1 MTIHTQTPA
10 RAARRQ
16 LLLDR
21 VTEYLTERCGS
32 EERAA
37 GYARDIR
44 GIVDD
49 LGFDLPAAIDDPP
62 PARGA
67 DGPPSGPGYAEF
79 QQAREELAARRT
91 TSPANTPTP

>member
-1 MTIHTQTPA
+1 VTPLTPA

-16 LLLDR
+16 LLVDR
-21 VTEYLTERCGS
+21 ITEYLAERCGS

-49 LGFDLPAAIDDPP
+49 LGFTLPEAIDDPP

-67 DGPPSGPGYAEF
+67 DGPPSGPGYQAF
-79 QQAREELAARRT
+79 QEARAALAQRRDT
-91 TSPANTPTP
+91 A